1 MNTKTIMK
9 KQKVY
14 SASDFVG
21 MTSNILVE
29 DCWWTADS
37 VLATAPGEHSKLP
50 LFELRLRQIETKKR
64 TDLPEGFIDAS
75 SKLTRTRSYFVREGR
90 PQYTELVEIWRD
102 AESDADFHDDAMDA
116 LKGQAFYGHVE
127 RVDGVSYTKNT
138 RNGTIVSKSHMDVWY
153 PEEYEPGSAVSD
165 FLYMCNKG
173 IYTPVVDGAEKE
185 DDIKDVIAGLDPAII
200 KAIMSMKK

>member
-1 MNTKTIMK
+1 MK

-21 MTSNILVE
+21 MTSSILVE

-37 VLATAPGEHSKLP
+37 VVATAPGEHSKLP

-64 TDLPEGFIDAS
+64 ADLPDGFVDAS
-75 SKLTRTRSYFVREGR
+75 SKLTKTRSYFVREGR
-90 PQYTELVEIWRD
+90 PQYTELVELWRD
-102 AESDADFHDDAMDA
+102 AGGDAVGFYEDAMDA

-127 RVDGVSYTKNT
+127 RVSGVSYTKNT
-138 RNGTIVSKSHMDVWY
+138 RNGTVVSKNHMDVWY
-153 PEEYEPGSAVSD
+153 PEEYEPGSAISD
-165 FLYMCNKG
+165 FVYMCNKG
-173 IYTPVVDGAEKE
+173 IYTPIVDDAEKE
-185 DDIKDVIAGLDPAII
+185 DDIKDVIAKLDPAII

>member
-1 MNTKTIMK
+1 MK

-21 MTSNILVE
+21 MTSSILVE

-37 VLATAPGEHSKLP
+37 VVATTPGEHSKLP

-64 TDLPEGFIDAS
+64 DDLPAGFVDAS
-75 SKLTRTRSYFVREGR
+75 SKLTKTRSYFVREGR
-90 PQYTELVEIWRD
+90 PQYTELVELWRD
-102 AESDADFHDDAMDA
+102 SAGDSGAFYEDAMDA

-127 RVDGVSYTKNT
+127 RVSGVSYTKNT
-138 RNGTIVSKSHMDVWY
+138 RNGTVVSKNHMDVWY

-173 IYTPVVDGAEKE
+173 IYTPVIDDAEKE
-185 DDIKDVIAGLDPAII
+185 DDVKDVIAKLDPAII

>member
-1 MNTKTIMK
+1 MK

-21 MTSNILVE
+21 MTSSILVE

-64 TDLPEGFIDAS
+64 TESAPLPEGFVDAS
-75 SKLTRTRSYFVREGR
+75 SKLTKTRSYFVREGR
-90 PQYTELVEIWRD
+90 PQYTELVQLWRD
-102 AESDADFHDDAMDA
+102 AAGSTVDFYEDAMDA

-127 RVDGVSYTKNT
+127 RVSGVSYTKKA
-138 RNGTIVSKSHMDVWY
+138 RNGTVVSKSYMDVWY

-173 IYTPVVDGAEKE
+173 VYTPIVDAEKE
-185 DDIKDVIAGLDPAII
+185 DDVEDLIAKLDPEII
-200 KAIMSMKK
+200 KRIMAMKK